1 MHHQKHISNL
11 LQSST
16 LLASAPPSPYTQAL
30 TLANPQPLTNT
41 RRGVLARAA
50 NSPFGGRGYAAA
62 SGSGETVKDKDTP
75 SKKKK
80 SRVAQLG
87 VKDDDEVSIAGKK
100 PTKKRKPYVTLIVPR
115 FLADL
120 VARIEQ
126 YPPPTRSRPHLHS
139 LANPLSHVPLVNSLP
154 LPIEPPERLKIT
166 QIATTMPILMAET
179 HLPMTRT
186 D

>member
-1 MHHQKHISNL
+1 MNHQKHIANL
-11 LQSST
+11 LQNST

-62 SGSGETVKDKDTP
+62 SGSGETAKDKDTP

-87 VKDDDEVSIAGKK
+87 VKDDDEVSIGGKK
-100 PTKKRKPYVTLIVPR
+100 PAKKRKPYVTLLDHFDP
-115 FLADL
+115 ADPI
-120 VARIEQ
+120 ARTEV
-126 YPPPTRSRPHLHS
+126 YLPPTLSHLHRH
-139 LANPLSHVPLVNSLP
+139 LPVNRPNLVPPVNSRQP
-154 LPIEPPERLKIT
+154 PIELLAR
-166 QIATTMPILMAET
+166 
-179 HLPMTRT
+179 
-186 D
+186 